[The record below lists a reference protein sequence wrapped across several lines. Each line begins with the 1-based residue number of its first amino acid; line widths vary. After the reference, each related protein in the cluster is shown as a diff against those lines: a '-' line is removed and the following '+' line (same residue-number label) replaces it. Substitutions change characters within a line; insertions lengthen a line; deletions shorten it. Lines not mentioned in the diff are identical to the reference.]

1 MRDMLE
7 RLIAIFEEDEELK
20 SSGHKPDVDKDGLF
34 EEAVIFDDSSVMD
47 KILNE
52 ANSIRKETSLLPLQ
66 LLCAPSLTSKKDSDH
81 NARGIQQQG
90 EAVYV
95 RIQALGKESR
105 LLEQTEGPNSTVY
118 RITSAQCDTLTH
130 DFREAMNEYSKAEEK
145 QRSACRVRIQRQAS
159 VLGKKIDDEQLDELV
174 DKGGEGWTELSH
186 DLQPQG
192 GLSLRMVMRDLKG
205 RHKELVELEARV
217 KHILNCSHKWPFCSC
232 APNKLVRI
240 RVTRMINTRFTNF
253 RFELIHKH
261 QQASERDESKRIKQQ
276 IITNFFLEN
285 KRKDFQQL

>member
-52 ANSIRKETSLLPLQ
+52 ANSIRKETSLLRDEITHF
-66 LLCAPSLTSKKDSDH
+66 CIH
-81 NARGIQQQG
+81 NER
-90 EAVYV
+90 YSSS
-95 RIQALGKESR
+95 ALGKESR

-217 KHILNCSHKWPFCSC
+217 KHILNCSHKWPFWY
-232 APNKLVRI
+232 AEI
-240 RVTRMINTRFTNF
+240 R
-253 RFELIHKH
+253 
-261 QQASERDESKRIKQQ
+261 
-276 IITNFFLEN
+276 
-285 KRKDFQQL
+285 